1 MRAMGV
7 GRLTLVALFLGVL
20 AGVAGCSTPHK
31 EIDVI
36 GVVVSEDVAYDGPDT
51 VYTYTFDDGRTF
63 TMHYKGHVISGGQTT
78 GDLLIA
84 GTRPDNWV
92 LVANLRDD
100 WGGWPKGCYGLGSQA
115 GYDTATTIELDFGVT
130 LQKAPDFNPT
140 DHGQPGRFGS
150 IGAICL
156 DRQGRV
162 TQIEAVEAG
171 Y

>member
-1 MRAMGV
+1 
-7 GRLTLVALFLGVL
+7 VALLLGVL
-20 AGVAGCSTPHK
+20 AGVAGCSTPQK

-36 GVVVSEDVAYDGPDT
+36 GVVASEGGAYDGPDM
-51 VYTYTFDDGRTF
+51 VDKYTFDDGRTYS
-63 TMHYKGHVISGGQTT
+63 MRYHGHARAVEGPGVLPNV

-84 GTRPDNWV
+84 GTHPGNWM

-115 GYDTATTIELDFGVT
+115 GYDTATTVELDFGVT

-150 IGAICL
+150 MGAICL